1 MRVVGA
7 RAYRHVP
14 KQRRRKLEP
23 VSERC
28 VFVGYEPDSKAYR
41 VLRESDG
48 KIMISRDV
56 ISDEG
61 EGDNGVVEL
70 SSDPSEGSPK
80 AADERDIAP
89 ATAPA
94 PAHAPVTDRGRIAR
108 TSSKTDE
115 SGQVSKTVR
124 ESRGE
129 PEEIA
134 KDTGMPTPA
143 AQRYPALERL
153 ASEE

>member
-56 ISDEG
+56 IFDEG

-70 SSDPSEGSPK
+70 SSAPTEGSP
-80 AADERDIAP
+80 AADGERD
-89 ATAPA
+89 TAPA
-94 PAHAPVTDRGRIAR
+94 PAPAPTHAHAPTTDRGRSHAR
-108 TSSKTDE
+108 FPIPTKMGKFRKRCE
-115 SGQVSKTVR
+115 KAEQ
-124 ESRGE
+124 SR
-129 PEEIA
+129 
-134 KDTGMPTPA
+134 K
-143 AQRYPALERL
+143 RL
-153 ASEE
+153 RR

>member
-14 KQRRRKLEP
+14 KQRRRKLDP

-56 ISDEG
+56 IFDEG

-70 SSDPSEGSPK
+70 SSDPTEGSPK
-80 AADERDIAP
+80 AAGERDTAP
-89 ATAPA
+89 APA
-94 PAHAPVTDRGRIAR
+94 PAHAHAPASDRGRVAR
-108 TSSKTDE
+108 TISKTDPKR
-115 SGQVSKTVR
+115 QVLETVR
-124 ESRGE
+124 ESR
-129 PEEIA
+129 
-134 KDTGMPTPA
+134 K
-143 AQRYPALERL
+143 RL
-153 ASEE
+153 RR

>member
-56 ISDEG
+56 IFDEG

-70 SSDPSEGSPK
+70 SSDPTEGSPWRPASATPRPRLRPRPPAGASHARFLK
-80 AADERDIAP
+80 PTKMGKFRKRCERAEQSRE
-89 ATAPA
+89 TL
-94 PAHAPVTDRGRIAR
+94 RR
-108 TSSKTDE
+108 T
-115 SGQVSKTVR
+115 
-124 ESRGE
+124 
-129 PEEIA
+129 
-134 KDTGMPTPA
+134 
-143 AQRYPALERL
+143 
-153 ASEE
+153 